1 MEEPNYAGN
10 IIVNLA
16 GLPDFLRRPI
26 LAKRLREF
34 FAMTEQEQAELVCTA
49 LEAGPDIP
57 FARCAK
63 LCKTWLEILA
73 TMDYAERTV
82 MFSAYLRQIAIHPES
97 IIRFNL
103 DGILEIFMS
112 LDGDQRGAI
121 GASVMR
127 AVESLDAPQK
137 RLVLKLMPDNAK
149 RVIMT

>member
-1 MEEPNYAGN
+1 M
-10 IIVNLA
+10 NLA
-16 GLPDFLRRPI
+16 SLPDFLRRPI

-34 FAMTEQEQAELVCTA
+34 FAMTEQERAELVGNA

-57 FARCAK
+57 FANFAK

-73 TMDYAERTV
+73 TMDDAERAV
-82 MFSAYLRQIAIHPES
+82 MFGAYLRQIAMRPES

-112 LDGDQRGAI
+112 LDGDQRGVI
-121 GASVMR
+121 GMSVMR
-127 AVESLDAPQK
+127 AVENLDAPQR

-149 RVIMT
+149 KAIMT